1 MSLCLF
7 LFLSLFILSGHYG
20 PLAVLLAT
28 LLHTLR
34 VSAFNVTDASSATAI
49 QRTYEL
55 TKYLEHQLSTLTVSY
70 LTYLGPPFN
79 DPDFTPPRPN
89 NSASLPSAATRLDLW
104 KGLDNRLRLSENHRA
119 YSILLGAL
127 KGLAAGTLCPSLQRS
142 LQHFCTGLH
151 GLLVSIAGVMTSLGY
166 PPPLP
171 SGEDIPNFFTP
182 RPGGLYRGGGHP
194 SGFGRAFLT
203 TPSLA
208 LADFHSRDSP
218 FLNEKPVRFS
228 ERDARYL
235 SLGAGVS
242 QRDYPR
248 EYFPGKFLSRI
259 PVTTGSAPPVE
270 KPPTRNLTQFE
281 GSSSPARRRQTLWGE
296 GNGPYASYLVPET
309 HTLSDFSRKMGGFWV
324 LKELQTWL
332 WRSAKDFNRLKKKL
346 PIPRR
351 RS

>member
-7 LFLSLFILSGHYG
+7 LFFSLFILSGHYG

-171 SGEDIPNFFTP
+171 SGEDIPNYFTP
-182 RPGGLYRGGGHP
+182 KPG
-194 SGFGRAFLT
+194 SF
-203 TPSLA
+203 
-208 LADFHSRDSP
+208 
-218 FLNEKPVRFS
+218 
-228 ERDARYL
+228 
-235 SLGAGVS
+235 
-242 QRDYPR
+242 
-248 EYFPGKFLSRI
+248 
-259 PVTTGSAPPVE
+259 
-270 KPPTRNLTQFE
+270 
-281 GSSSPARRRQTLWGE
+281 
-296 GNGPYASYLVPET
+296 
-309 HTLSDFSRKMGGFWV
+309 DFSRKMGGFWV

-351 RS
+351 RTHMFIACPGIPFHW